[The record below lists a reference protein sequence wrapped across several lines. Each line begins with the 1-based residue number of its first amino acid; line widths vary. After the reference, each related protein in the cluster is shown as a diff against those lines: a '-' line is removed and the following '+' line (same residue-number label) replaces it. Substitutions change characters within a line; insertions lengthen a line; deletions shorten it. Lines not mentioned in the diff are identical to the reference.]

1 MITATGTRAEARK
14 SLTGKWGKG
23 ALITL
28 CYSIV
33 EGAISLI
40 QNIGQNSGNNTI
52 QIILS
57 ILASIISVPLSYG
70 LLNNRIFKLFKS
82 LVSFIKC
89 IG

>member
-40 QNIGQNSGNNTI
+40 QNIG
-52 QIILS
+52 IIV
-57 ILASIISVPLSYG
+57 IT
-70 LLNNRIFKLFKS
+70 F
-82 LVSFIKC
+82 
-89 IG
+89 